1 MLQVTG
7 NLFKRQT
14 NIQIVGLILLRLN
27 GCYEA
32 LEGGNTAEALIDFT
46 GGVSEPLS
54 LDCEALSLHS
64 DQRKTLFHTLSKVHE
79 HKSLITCSIRVRL
92 SFSS

>member
-1 MLQVTG
+1 MSFLP
-7 NLFKRQT
+7 
-14 NIQIVGLILLRLN
+14 RLN

-54 LDCEALSLHS
+54 LDRQALALHG
-64 DQRKTLFHTLSKVHE
+64 DHRRTLFQTLTKAHE
-79 HKSLITCSIRVRL
+79 CKALITCSIRVGHFL
-92 SFSS
+92 SRES